1 MRLKGERITIRL
13 PEEDLESIDSYLE
26 EEEFT
31 SRSELLRI
39 GAKELIERR
48 RALEKGHPGE
58 SYVPVSND
66 HLDEIDYLILKGR
79 FKSRESALF
88 EIVRDYLEDLPWDKI
103 EKAHDKRQK
112 IKYQLAS
119 AKMTEKEVNKI
130 LKH

>member
-1 MRLKGERITIRL
+1 LKEERITIRL
-13 PEEDLESIDSYLE
+13 LEEDRKSIDSYLE
-26 EEEFT
+26 EQEEFT

-48 RALEKGHPGE
+48 SALEKGHPGE

-66 HLDEIDYLILKGR
+66 HLDQIDYLILKGR
-79 FKSRESALF
+79 FKSRESAIF
-88 EIVRDYLEDLPWDKI
+88 EIVRDYFEELPWDKI
-103 EKAHDKRQK
+103 EKNHDKRQK

-130 LKH
+130 LRH